1 MAFRTRKA
9 HGKLSFER
17 CTGLRIALV
26 IWLHCHIG
34 KGNSDGVN
42 RVVGTMFGAGSGTS
56 AAAMMSFVLAMVHH
70 PKWQKKVQD
79 EVDEQVGND
88 RMPEFSDMPKLPT
101 VRAFVKEVLRWRP
114 VTAGGIPHMSVEDD
128 V

>member
-1 MAFRTRKA
+1 
-9 HGKLSFER
+9 
-17 CTGLRIALV
+17 
-26 IWLHCHIG
+26 
-34 KGNSDGVN
+34 
-42 RVVGTMFGAGSGTS
+42 MFGAGSGTT

-128 V
+128 VYEGLFIPAGTNVHPNQW